1 MKLRLP
7 WCLSLDRRVFPKIRR
22 ESEPNPSSATERRH
36 LRDDDEVNSSPNTF
50 NNSHD
55 DAQQSAGVVDAEMLR
70 RMLSDLLD
78 GHLL

>member
-1 MKLRLP
+1 V
-7 WCLSLDRRVFPKIRR
+7 SLN
-22 ESEPNPSSATERRH
+22 PNIY
-36 LRDDDEVNSSPNTF
+36 